1 MNTPVMRVPKERK
14 AMAAMTLILMS
25 ITCSAQKALQGT
37 YAEQGVPIDAYSY
50 YTFHGQGGFEYHA
63 GGDLGDDFFG
73 RGTYRISHD
82 TLFLEYSVDSAIP
95 LPYHKATFWTDLTD
109 SITLEVRVKDLEGSP
124 IAHANVYSREHSAIG
139 KVVDGDGFGRF
150 RLKRIE
156 TDYDI
161 TVSFIGFVPHTIKI
175 PGFRSYRLDVFLSET
190 GKGVPIYKHSDT
202 LRIVEFTDAYLV
214 LRGGDDSDSRWVK
227 VDGGE

>member
-1 MNTPVMRVPKERK
+1 MNTPVMQVPKEQK
-14 AMAAMTLILMS
+14 PMATLALILLS
-25 ITCSAQKALQGT
+25 IACSAQKALQGT

-50 YTFHGQGGFEYHA
+50 YTFLGQGGFEYHA

-73 RGTYRISHD
+73 RGTYRISQD
-82 TLFLEYSVDSAIP
+82 TLFLDYSVDSAVP
-95 LPYHKATFWTDLTD
+95 LPYHKAAFWSDLTD

-124 IAHANVYSREHSAIG
+124 IGHANVYSREHSAIG
-139 KVVDGDGFGRF
+139 KVLDAEGYGRL

-156 TDYDI
+156 TDYEL
-161 TVSFIGFVPHTIKI
+161 TVGFIGFVPYTIKI
-175 PGFRSYRLDVFLSET
+175 PGSRSYRLDVFLSET

-202 LRIVEFTDAYLV
+202 LRIVESTDAYLV
-214 LRGGDDSDSRWVK
+214 LRGADDTARKWVK